1 MLNVYFTVDV
11 EVWCSGWDDLDRKFP
26 DHFKRYVYGTTARG
40 DFGLPYQAKL
50 LRDHGLVGV
59 FFVEPLFSARFG
71 AQPLEEIVGIL
82 HDGGQEVQMHLH
94 PEWADETTPPLIPG
108 LSAKRPNIRDF
119 SLEDQ
124 TTLIGLGAGMLRRA
138 GAPHFNAFRAG
149 NFGFNRDTLR
159 ALAANGIAIDSSYNA
174 LMFGADSGVMPGVTL
189 TAPLMC
195 EGVCEYPMT
204 VFRDGVGKL
213 RHAQLTAIS
222 HREMESLLWRALER
236 GDEDFVILSH
246 NFELLN
252 RSRNMPDEIVVS
264 RFRKLCAFLERN
276 RDSFRACGLQNA
288 PLKSVAQPPEILAAP
303 LWHTGGRIMEQAYR
317 RKYR

>member
-1 MLNVYFTVDV
+1 MMNVYFTVDV

-40 DFGLPYQAKL
+40 DFGLPFQAKV

-71 AQPLEEIVGIL
+71 AQPLEEIVGVL
-82 HDGGQEVQMHLH
+82 HSGGQEVQMHLH
-94 PEWADETTPPLIPG
+94 TEWANESSPPLLPG
-108 LSAKRPNIRDF
+108 LNAKRSNVRDF
-119 SLEDQ
+119 SLQDQ

-138 GAPHFNAFRAG
+138 GAQHFNAFRAG
-149 NFGFNRDTLR
+149 NFGFNRDTLK

-189 TAPLMC
+189 MAPMMC

-204 VFRDGVGKL
+204 VFRDGLGKL

-222 HREMESLLWRALER
+222 HREMEGLLWQALER
-236 GDEDFVILSH
+236 GVEDFVILSH

-252 RSRNMPDEIVVS
+252 RARNSPDDIVVG
-264 RFRKLCAFLERN
+264 RFRKMCAFLEKH
-276 RDSFRACGLQNA
+276 RDSFKVRGFKDAS
-288 PLKSVAQPPEILAAP
+288 LKSTPRQPEMLTTSV
-303 LWHTGGRIMEQAYR
+303 WHTGGRMLEQAYR
-317 RKYR
+317 RKYQ

>member
-1 MLNVYFTVDV
+1 VYFTVDV

-40 DFGLPYQAKL
+40 DFGLPYQAKV
-50 LRDHGLVGV
+50 LRDHGLIGV

-71 AQPLEEIVGIL
+71 VQPLQEIVGVL
-82 HDGGQEVQMHLH
+82 QDDGQEVQLHLH
-94 PEWADETTPPLIPG
+94 TEWADKTQPPLIPG
-108 LSAKRPNIRDF
+108 LSAMRRNLRDF
-119 SLEDQ
+119 SLKEQ

-174 LMFGADSGVMPGVTL
+174 LMYGADSGVMPGVML
-189 TAPLMC
+189 TAPVMC

-222 HREMESLLWRALER
+222 HREMERLLWDSLNR
-236 GDEDFVILSH
+236 GDTDFVILSH

-252 RSRNMPDEIVVS
+252 AARNAPDDIVIS
-264 RFRKLCAFLERN
+264 RFRKICCFLDKHRN
-276 RDSFRACGLQNA
+276 SFQVCGFRGA
-288 PLKSVAQPPEILAAP
+288 PMRSNHRQPDLLTVS
-303 LWHTGGRIMEQAYR
+303 LWRTGGRIIEQAYR
-317 RKYR
+317 RKYG